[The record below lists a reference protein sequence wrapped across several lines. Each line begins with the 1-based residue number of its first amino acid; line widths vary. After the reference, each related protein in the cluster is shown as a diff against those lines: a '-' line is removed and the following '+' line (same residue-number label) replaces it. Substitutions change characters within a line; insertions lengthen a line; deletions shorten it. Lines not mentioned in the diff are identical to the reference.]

1 MSRKLRIS
9 TVRMICLGGFYLFVL
24 LVYAMSAQ
32 AQPRQLPDFFAD
44 PQQVEAMAERLQLS
58 TAQREAIR
66 PILLDFADS
75 TRAIMDKYA
84 IDPASGTRPPLS
96 VLFGVRNDMKK
107 NQQQLDD
114 QLATILT
121 PDQMRTFRQ
130 MQDERRKQFRE
141 ELSRT
146 N

>member
-9 TVRMICLGGFYLFVL
+9 TVRMYCLGAFYLFVL

-32 AQPRQLPDFFAD
+32 AQPRQLPGMFAD
-44 PQQVEAMAERLQLS
+44 KQQVEAMAERLQLNE
-58 TAQREAIR
+58 TQREAIR
-66 PILLDFADS
+66 PMLLDFAEA
-75 TRAIMDKYA
+75 TQATMEKYA

-121 PDQMRTFRQ
+121 PDQMRIFRQ
-130 MQDERRKQFRE
+130 LQDERRRQFRE
-141 ELSRT
+141 ELSRA